1 VQLESDPQSVYGSPG
16 GGTILVVGE
25 GPDPSSNSLAVVT
38 VGPTQSAVTAPS
50 ASPTVSVA
58 SSGTPSPSPITTATP
73 LATPSSAPP
82 SVAPSAPA
90 SLAPSTP
97 PSRTPSLE
105 PTSSAAPTSSAGHA
119 ASAPPTSPIEPTP
132 STAPTPSAVAIT
144 PSPSA
149 PGAIEI
155 AKNVVLV
162 GQSAAYSPSGA
173 WFAFTARP
181 TDGSVGPDIYVWKV
195 GDATARPVT
204 TDHQS
209 TFGSW
214 IGDDVVVGSTVV
226 DVNGAAPGAAAS
238 PAASPADEE
247 RTSVSFLLDP
257 RDGSQ
262 IALPQTGRTWRP
274 SVDPTGRRAVYWTG
288 TLRRSGDAPADVPDA
303 GRLVVGDWATG
314 DAAPTGSP
322 LPTAP
327 DDQPADRHEST
338 IADGRIPDWDARWDP
353 TGTHLAVWIADED
366 DPRVGTLRL
375 YDVQTFDAGVDLNKP
390 LLESHRARAGFSI
403 SDGKLVWAE
412 PAADGSGAK
421 DRILV
426 LAWTDHGV
434 GTVETLPADVVVIR

>member
-1 VQLESDPQSVYGSPG
+1 M
-16 GGTILVVGE
+16 
-25 GPDPSSNSLAVVT
+25 
-38 VGPTQSAVTAPS
+38 
-50 ASPTVSVA
+50 
-58 SSGTPSPSPITTATP
+58 
-73 LATPSSAPP
+73 
-82 SVAPSAPA
+82 
-90 SLAPSTP
+90 
-97 PSRTPSLE
+97 
-105 PTSSAAPTSSAGHA
+105 
-119 ASAPPTSPIEPTP
+119 
-132 STAPTPSAVAIT
+132 
-144 PSPSA
+144 
-149 PGAIEI
+149 
-155 AKNVVLV
+155 LV
-162 GQSAAYSPSGA
+162 GQSAAYSPSGT

-226 DVNGAAPGAAAS
+226 DVEGDATSPAPSADASPVASAAAP
-238 PAASPADEE
+238 E

-257 RDGSQ
+257 RDGTQ

-288 TLRRSGDAPADVPDA
+288 TLRRSADAPADVPDA

-322 LPTAP
+322 QPTP
-327 DDQPADRHEST
+327 GDQPADRHEST

-353 TGTHLAVWIADED
+353 TGTKLAVWIADD
-366 DPRVGTLRL
+366 SDPRVGTLRL
-375 YDVQTFDAGVDLNKP
+375 YSVQPFDAGVDLNKP
-390 LLESHRARAGFSI
+390 LLESHRATAGFSI

-412 PAADGSGAK
+412 PAAGGSGGK

-434 GTVETLPADVVVIR
+434 GTVETLPDDVVVIR